1 MNEWTIGW
9 LATARMLFIGAFA
22 TLYWIGGRRNK
33 WIRRIA
39 GGLLISGGTIGF
51 AVALGTFNPWHLLA
65 IAAYPGAL
73 TLGYGGS
80 TTPVKLRRRLM
91 FGTAVGVCAF
101 IFAVP
106 IGMKA
111 TWAALFQLALA
122 IQSSVVLGLLNPFEA
137 AEEEAVIASL
147 SVLLV
152 PFIV

>member
-9 LATARMLFIGAFA
+9 LATARLLLVVAFA

-39 GGLLISGGTIGF
+39 GGLLISVGTIGF
-51 AVALGTFNPWHLLA
+51 AVALGTFSPWHLLA

-80 TTPVKLRRRLM
+80 ATPVKLRRRLM
-91 FGTAVGVCAF
+91 FGTAVGASAF

-106 IGMKA
+106 TWISTSGLAMRLRYQPGCSGAPPLEA
-111 TWAALFQLALA
+111 TTK
-122 IQSSVVLGLLNPFEA
+122 
-137 AEEEAVIASL
+137 
-147 SVLLV
+147 
-152 PFIV
+152 